1 MNIQNDD
8 EGEYTCV
15 ADNNK
20 VANDFDFD
28 VVSSST
34 TVKVTSKGN
43 ANFPGIHYIY
53 VIYKVQI
60 LEIYSLFCVHKKLD
74 VTVALTANS
83 NVIIF

>member
-43 ANFPGIHYIY
+43 VNFPGILYIFA
-53 VIYKVQI
+53 IYKVHI
-60 LEIYSLFCVHKKLD
+60 LDLFMILCSQKARCD
-74 VTVALTANS
+74 GRS
-83 NVIIF
+83 DS

>member
-43 ANFPGIHYIY
+43 VNFPRILYIF
-53 VIYKVQI
+53 VIYKV
-60 LEIYSLFCVHKKLD
+60 
-74 VTVALTANS
+74 
-83 NVIIF
+83 